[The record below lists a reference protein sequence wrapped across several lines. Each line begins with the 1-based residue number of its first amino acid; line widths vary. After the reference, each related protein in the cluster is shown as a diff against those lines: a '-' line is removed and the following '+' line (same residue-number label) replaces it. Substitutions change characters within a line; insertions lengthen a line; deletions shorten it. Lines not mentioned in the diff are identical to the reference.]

1 MNFKRIELVGFK
13 SFADKTVVDFNDGI
27 TAIVGPN
34 GCGKS
39 NVADAI
45 RWVLGEQSSKVLR
58 GSSMQDVI
66 FNGTDKRKSLSYC
79 EVSIV
84 LDNTMRTIDL
94 DYDEITLSRKLYRSG
109 ESEYLINKNPAR
121 RKDIIDILHDSG
133 IGRDGY
139 SIIGQ
144 GKVEEIV
151 SSKPENRRSIFEEA
165 AGIAKFKEKKIE
177 SERKLERT
185 HENLSRVNDIIY
197 EIERKLNP
205 LKEQAENA
213 KKYLSLKE
221 SMKILEIN
229 NYIYQYDSAAS
240 RKEEISLKIKAL
252 EEETLNRQD
261 DLNVATISY
270 NKTFEEIQNIDN
282 DMRTLYNEI
291 ANIKVDIEKESG
303 ETHIQTE
310 RLNLLKEQA
319 KTLEDR
325 VKKETERLHFID
337 LELDKKLLFKEEN
350 HLKTEELQEEIDSLN
365 IKYEQ
370 ILDKLNTYEVE
381 SEEHQQLMIDALDK
395 LSEIK
400 ADLSKLK
407 AEEELS
413 KEQRTKVVQNI
424 QVTKEVINRNNKALS
439 EIKEKITYLTNKKQ
453 QELAKQNQLNEVI
466 EKNKQLLSKNTLRF
480 NEIMSTYSSLSS
492 RQRVLE
498 EMQKSFDGFNG
509 AVKRILQDAQ
519 KNIALKNQFV
529 GVVANLISVP
539 QQYETAIEMALGNS
553 VQNIVTEN
561 EENANK
567 IIAYLKQNNYGRA
580 TFLPITSLKPRN
592 LRDYETLINSF
603 NGCLGIAS
611 KLISYDSKYSN
622 IFENLLGSTVIVKD
636 LVVAVELAKKT
647 RYGFKIVTLDGDII
661 NPQGSITG
669 GSQKMTVSN
678 IVGRDREIAEIS
690 KNLKSL
696 EEEKNYLDSEIDKLD
711 ADIQSKTSELNIC
724 INSLHQLDI
733 DLTSSKE
740 SEQNI
745 NGYLEISNKQY
756 EMYNSELLGLEAKLK
771 AIEISLKEAQNNQFN
786 LDSNRQEANINI
798 SKNQT
803 SFISIKK
810 ERDEYNQK
818 ITDYKIKLAGL
829 QSELVAIEQDIE
841 RLNIE
846 KQEAVIVIAELKETL
861 ATNNNY
867 IENANRIIEKH
878 KHDEVYIELSKKL
891 DITQAKINSLEANK
905 FEMQERLRE
914 LEGDKLNLQTA
925 INKLQDR
932 KYQEDL
938 NLTKVDTDIENMQ
951 ERIYNEYELNYSSA
965 MQYKVEDYDLNQGL
979 IDAAKTKREIDKL
992 GFVNVNAIEEVKLEQ
1007 ERYDELSTNASDLMK
1022 AEEDLKTIINELA
1035 TEMTTRFDGAFNQIN
1050 NNFTKIFRE
1059 LFGGGNASLVLLPAE
1074 SGDPLDAGVDIIA
1087 EPPGKKPRNITLL
1100 SGGEKALTAIA
1111 ILFSILKLRPMPF
1124 VLLDEIEAALDEANV
1139 GRFAKYLKR
1148 FSGETQFIVITH
1160 RKPTME
1166 LADRLYGVTMQ
1177 EKGVSSVLSVEL
1189 SDAVKTSS
1197 TEGQK

>member
-66 FNGTDKRKSLSYC
+66 FNGTEKRKSLSYC

-84 LDNTMRTIDL
+84 LDNTMRSIDL

-151 SSKPENRRSIFEEA
+151 SSKPENRRAIFEEA

-205 LKEQAENA
+205 LKEQAETA

-221 SMKILEIN
+221 SMKLLEIN

-240 RKEEISLKIKAL
+240 RKEDIALKIKAI
-252 EEETLNRQD
+252 EEETLNRQN
-261 DLNVATISY
+261 DLEVANISY
-270 NKTFEEIQNIDN
+270 NKTFEEINNIDN
-282 DMRTLYNEI
+282 SMRALYNEI
-291 ANIKVDIEKESG
+291 ANIKVEIEKQSG

-325 VKKETERLHFID
+325 IKKEEERLELLD
-337 LELDKKLLFKEEN
+337 LELDKKKL
-350 HLKTEELQEEIDSLN
+350 LQEENNLKSEDLKEEIANLN
-365 IKYEQ
+365 NRYEE
-370 ILDKLNTYEVE
+370 ILDELTQYEEE
-381 SEEHQQLMIDALDK
+381 SEENQQLMLDALDK
-395 LSEIK
+395 LSDIK
-400 ADLSKLK
+400 ADISKLR

-413 KEQRTKVVQNI
+413 REQKSKILQNLN
-424 QVTKEVINRNNKALS
+424 VTKEIISRNTLS
-439 EIKEKITYLTNKKQ
+439 LNQIKEKISSLSQQKIEEEDKKISLTKLIDESKQ
-453 QELAKQNQLNEVI
+453 SLT
-466 EKNKQLLSKNTLRF
+466 KNTLRF
-480 NEIMSTYSSLSS
+480 NEIMSAYSSLSS
-492 RQRVLE
+492 RQKVLD

-509 AVKRILQDAQ
+509 AVKRILQDSQ
-519 KNIALKNQFV
+519 TNLALKNQFV
-529 GVVANLISVP
+529 GVVANLMTVP
-539 QQYETAIEMALGNS
+539 KEYETAIEMALGGA
-553 VQNIVTEN
+553 VQNVVTEN

-592 LRDYETLINSF
+592 LRDYLSVIQST
-603 NGCLGIAS
+603 NGCFGVAS
-611 KLISYDSKYSN
+611 NLITFDSKYSN

-636 LVVAVELAKKT
+636 LVVAVNLAKQT

-669 GSQKMTVSN
+669 GSKKMTVSN
-678 IVGRDREIAEIS
+678 IVGRDREIAEIT
-690 KNLKSL
+690 KNLKAL
-696 EEEKNYLDSEIDKLD
+696 ENEKNTLDKLID
-711 ADIQSKTSELNIC
+711 DTENLINVKSNELDTCVN
-724 INSLHQLDI
+724 NLHKIEL
-733 DLTSSKE
+733 DLTSSNE
-740 SEQNI
+740 SAQNI
-745 NGYLEISNKQY
+745 NNFLEISYKQQ
-756 EMYNSELLGLEAKLK
+756 ETYNSELLQLDAKLK
-771 AIEISLKEAQNNQFN
+771 AIEISLKETQSNQLN
-786 LDSNRQEANINI
+786 LDSNRQVANENINKKQ
-798 SKNQT
+798 S
-803 SFISIKK
+803 SFLTIKK

-818 ITDYKIKLAGL
+818 ITDLKVKIASLE
-829 QSELVAIEQDIE
+829 SETAAIGQDIE
-841 RLNIE
+841 RLLSE
-846 KQEAVIVIAELKETL
+846 KDDTTLALSELRETL
-861 ATNNNY
+861 SNNNSY
-867 IENANRIIEKH
+867 IENANRIIARH
-878 KHDEVYIELSKKL
+878 QHDEVYIELSKKL
-891 DITQAKINSLEANK
+891 DNTQNQINELEKSKVSL
-905 FEMQERLRE
+905 QEKLRE
-914 LEGDKLNLQTA
+914 LEADRLSLQTN

-938 NLTKVDTDIENMQ
+938 NLTKIDTDIENMQ
-951 ERIYNEYELNYSSA
+951 ERIYEEYELNYSSA
-965 MQYKVEDYDLNQGL
+965 MQYKIEDYDLNQGL
-979 IDAAKTKREIDKL
+979 IDANKTRREIDKL
-992 GFVNVNAIEEVKLEQ
+992 GHVNVNAIEEVKLEQ
-1007 ERYDELSTNASDLMK
+1007 ERYDELSTSATDLMK

-1035 TEMTTRFDGAFNQIN
+1035 LEMTTRFDAAFNQIN
-1050 NNFTKIFRE
+1050 NNFSKIFRE
-1059 LFGGGNASLVLLPAE
+1059 LFGGGNSSLILVPAE

-1177 EKGVSSVLSVEL
+1177 EKGVSSILSVEL
-1189 SDAVKTSS
+1189 ADAVNS
-1197 TEGQK
+1197 TDTK